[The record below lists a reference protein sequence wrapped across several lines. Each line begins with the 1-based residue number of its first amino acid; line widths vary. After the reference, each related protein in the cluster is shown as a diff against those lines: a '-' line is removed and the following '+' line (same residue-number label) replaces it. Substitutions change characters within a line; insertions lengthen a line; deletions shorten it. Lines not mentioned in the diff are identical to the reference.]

1 MVLVAFLL
9 WVPVAWAQGSQAS
22 IAAAGS
28 ASASDTHCLPND
40 TSLTTVKD
48 HFNRLACGFEQ
59 PLDIIQTFGAPAVTA
74 GFSQLFTSHDGFS
87 SDASGYGRHYGV
99 NLLGGV
105 SSKVLGQFLLPTAFH
120 QDDRYK
126 HTKTGTPAWGRI
138 GNILK
143 HVIVTESAEG
153 SNEVF
158 NVSALPNSL
167 LSAALS
173 NTYQPKVQRT
183 AAASAERFGWNL
195 FGFSAGDAFAE
206 FRPDLLAL
214 GGKVISEIAKLWPW
228 HK

>member
-1 MVLVAFLL
+1 MVLVAFLWL
-9 WVPVAWAQGSQAS
+9 LPVVRAQAS
-22 IAAAGS
+22 RDSTAAAGS
-28 ASASDTHCLPND
+28 ASASDTQCLPTE

-48 HFNRLACGFEQ
+48 HFKRLACGFEQ
-59 PLDIIQTFGAPAVTA
+59 PLDIIQTFGAPAATA
-74 GFSQLFTSHDGFS
+74 GFSQLLTSHEGFS
-87 SDASGYGRHYGV
+87 SDAGGYGRHYGV

-126 HTKTGTPAWGRI
+126 HTKAGTPAWGRI

-143 HVIVTESAEG
+143 HVIVTQSAGG

-173 NTYQPKVQRT
+173 NTYQPKPQRT
-183 AAASAERFGWNL
+183 AAASAQRFGWNL

-206 FRPDLLAL
+206 FRPDLIAL
-214 GGKVISEIAKLWPW
+214 GGEVTKGIAKLWPW